1 EIQVCRKLLSCR
13 RHGRPPSRGTRSKA
27 LGQSDAFAAPRM
39 VTFPPAFSIAAI
51 APAEAPAT
59 SKESAVLRSPFPR
72 MRTPSFTRRT
82 TPAAFSVSTVM
93 GVLASSLPASTAACT
108 RPMFTSLKSLAKMLV
123 KPRFGRRRCSGIWPP
138 SKPLIATPVRDFW
151 PLTPRPPVLPLP
163 EPMPR
168 PTRMRSLLEPGL
180 SLISLSFIELI
191 LLGSDLVHN
200 ADEVSHLGD
209 HAANRRGILQR
220 RTATDPVKAEADQRC
235 TLISRTADRAAGLLD
250 GNRLSGAFRFLG
262 HWSNPRIQSA
272 LTPRP
277 RLQLR
282 RRDGPAEPKP

>member
-108 RPMFTSLKSLAKMLV
+108 RPMFTSLKSLAKMLL
-123 KPRFGRRRCSGIWPP
+123 KPRFGKRRCSGIWPP
-138 SKPLIATPVRDFW
+138 SKPLMETPARDFW

-168 PTRMRSLLEPGL
+168 PTRVRALTAPGL
-180 SLISLSFIELI
+180 SFSSLSFIASTRSLA
-191 LLGSDLVHN
+191 VHD
-200 ADEVSHLGD
+200 ADEMADLGD
-209 HAANRRGILQR
+209 HAAHGRGIRQGAPAPQL
-220 RTATDPVKAEADQRC
+220 VEAETNQGLALV
-235 TLISRTADRAAGLLD
+235 TGPADRAADLLD
-250 GNRLSGAFRFLG
+250 RDRLLLPG
-262 HWSNPRIQSA
+262 HRSAPRSA
-272 LTPRP
+272 
-277 RLQLR
+277 
-282 RRDGPAEPKP
+282 